1 MQDNINGLDVNIY
14 ILGNLNQPK
23 WGHLKQL
30 HTLLKSMEKPLTYGN
45 ISTIDLG
52 NSVTVRACPGS
63 SLSLIINYNIDVIIN
78 PLVVC

>member
-1 MQDNINGLDVNIY
+1 MLDNTILTCIY
-14 ILGNLNQPK
+14 IFSGNLNQPK

-52 NSVTVRACPGS
+52 NSVTVRPGHV
-63 SLSLIINYNIDVIIN
+63 SLLSVPDNIIE
-78 PLVVC
+78 